1 MAQAFIEP
9 GQIYGLIT
17 EVKKKAGA
25 LGKEKSQGIN
35 FPFRGI
41 DGTINHLAPHLQE
54 VGIITV
60 PRLIEHELIKQEDAK
75 KRIVTTSRVEV
86 EYTFYAPDGS
96 HVQAT
101 TAGEA
106 QDYADRATAQSQS
119 VAFRIALLQTFTLPT
134 QSPEPE
140 VTGQAAQD
148 KQVSAVQQKLEKAR
162 TAATAQK
169 TPEKSESDPK
179 QSARDTV
186 RIEWIE
192 SKKLHDDEE
201 EGKKIV
207 NALMKRVKD
216 EDKTLKGDAV
226 FVKILEKLSAGEVG

>member
-1 MAQAFIEP
+1 MATAVIEP

-41 DGTINHLAPHLQE
+41 DGTINHLAPHLQD

-60 PRLIEHELIKQEDAK
+60 PKLLSHELIKQEDAK

-96 HVQAT
+96 YVQAT

-148 KQVSAVQQKLEKAR
+148 KQVSAVQQKLDKAR
-162 TAATAQK
+162 VPAATK
-169 TPEKSESDPK
+169 EP
-179 QSARDTV
+179 SARDKV
-186 RIEWIE
+186 RTDWIE
-192 SKKLHDDEE
+192 TGKAEKESVNKL
-201 EGKKIV
+201 V
-207 NALMKRVKD
+207 AAVKA
-216 EDKTLKGDAV
+216 EDSSLKGDDV
-226 FVKILEKLSAGEVG
+226 FVSVLKRLEAGEVG

>member
-1 MAQAFIEP
+1 MATAVIEP

-75 KRIVTTSRVEV
+75 GRTVTTSRVEV

-96 HVQAT
+96 YVQAT

-162 TAATAQK
+162 VAPATK
-169 TPEKSESDPK
+169 ET
-179 QSARDTV
+179 SARDKV
-186 RIEWIE
+186 RTEWIE
-192 SKKLHDDEE
+192 TGKAEKESVNKL
-201 EGKKIV
+201 V
-207 NALMKRVKD
+207 AAVKA
-216 EDKTLKGDAV
+216 EDKNLKGDDV
-226 FVKILEKLSAGEVG
+226 FVAVLKRLKAGEVG

>member
-75 KRIVTTSRVEV
+75 GRTVTTSRVEV

-96 HVQAT
+96 YVQAT

-162 TAATAQK
+162 VAPATK
-169 TPEKSESDPK
+169 ET
-179 QSARDTV
+179 SARDKV
-186 RIEWIE
+186 RTEWIE
-192 SKKLHDDEE
+192 TGKAEKESVNKL
-201 EGKKIV
+201 V
-207 NALMKRVKD
+207 AAVKA
-216 EDKTLKGDAV
+216 EDKNLKGDDV
-226 FVKILEKLSAGEVG
+226 FVAVLKRLKAGEVG

>member
-75 KRIVTTSRVEV
+75 GRTVTTSRVEV

-96 HVQAT
+96 YVQAT

-162 TAATAQK
+162 VAPATKEA
-169 TPEKSESDPK
+169 
-179 QSARDTV
+179 SARDKV
-186 RIEWIE
+186 RTEWIE
-192 SKKLHDDEE
+192 TGKAEKESVNKL
-201 EGKKIV
+201 V
-207 NALMKRVKD
+207 AAVKA
-216 EDKTLKGDAV
+216 EDKNLKGDDV
-226 FVKILEKLSAGEVG
+226 FVAVLKRLKAGEVG

>member
-1 MAQAFIEP
+1 MATAVIEP

-75 KRIVTTSRVEV
+75 GRTVTTSRVEV

-96 HVQAT
+96 YVQAT

-162 TAATAQK
+162 VAPATKEA
-169 TPEKSESDPK
+169 
-179 QSARDTV
+179 SARDKV
-186 RIEWIE
+186 RTEWIE
-192 SKKLHDDEE
+192 TGKAEKESVNKL
-201 EGKKIV
+201 V
-207 NALMKRVKD
+207 AAVKA
-216 EDKTLKGDAV
+216 EDKNLKGDDV
-226 FVKILEKLSAGEVG
+226 FVAVLKRLKAGEVG

>member
-1 MAQAFIEP
+1 MATAVIEP

-96 HVQAT
+96 YVQAT

-119 VAFRIALLQTFTLPT
+119 VAFRIALLQTFSLPT

-162 TAATAQK
+162 VAPVAK
-169 TPEKSESDPK
+169 EP
-179 QSARDTV
+179 SARDKV
-186 RIEWIE
+186 RTDWIE
-192 SKKLHDDEE
+192 TGKAEKESVNKL
-201 EGKKIV
+201 V
-207 NALMKRVKD
+207 AAVKA
-216 EDKTLKGDAV
+216 EDSSLKGDDV
-226 FVKILEKLSAGEVG
+226 FVAVLKRLEAGEVG

>member
-1 MAQAFIEP
+1 MATAVIEP

-17 EVKKKAGA
+17 EVKKRAGA

-96 HVQAT
+96 YVQAT

-119 VAFRIALLQTFTLPT
+119 VAFRIALLQTFSLPT

-162 TAATAQK
+162 VAPATK
-169 TPEKSESDPK
+169 EP
-179 QSARDTV
+179 SARDKV
-186 RIEWIE
+186 RTEWIE
-192 SKKLHDDEE
+192 TGKAEKESVNKL
-201 EGKKIV
+201 V
-207 NALMKRVKD
+207 AAVKA
-216 EDKTLKGDAV
+216 EDKNLKGDDV
-226 FVKILEKLSAGEVG
+226 FVAVLKRLEAGEVG

>member
-1 MAQAFIEP
+1 MTRAFIEP

-17 EVKKKAGA
+17 EVKKRAGA

-75 KRIVTTSRVEV
+75 GRTVTTSRVEV

-96 HVQAT
+96 YVQAT

-162 TAATAQK
+162 GAPATK
-169 TPEKSESDPK
+169 EP
-179 QSARDTV
+179 SARDKV
-186 RIEWIE
+186 RTEWIE
-192 SKKLHDDEE
+192 TGKAEKESVNKL
-201 EGKKIV
+201 V
-207 NALMKRVKD
+207 AAVKA
-216 EDKTLKGDAV
+216 EDKNLKGDDV
-226 FVKILEKLSAGEVG
+226 FVAVLKRLKAGEVG

>member
-1 MAQAFIEP
+1 MATAVIEP

-75 KRIVTTSRVEV
+75 GRTVTTSRVEV

-96 HVQAT
+96 YVQAT

-162 TAATAQK
+162 VAPATK
-169 TPEKSESDPK
+169 EP
-179 QSARDTV
+179 SARDKV
-186 RIEWIE
+186 RTEWIE
-192 SKKLHDDEE
+192 TGKAEKESVNKL
-201 EGKKIV
+201 V
-207 NALMKRVKD
+207 AAVKA
-216 EDKTLKGDAV
+216 EDKNLKGDDV
-226 FVKILEKLSAGEVG
+226 FVAVLKRLKAGEVG

>member
-1 MAQAFIEP
+1 MATAVIEP

-96 HVQAT
+96 YVQAT

-162 TAATAQK
+162 VAPVAKDPSARVPAATK
-169 TPEKSESDPK
+169 EP
-179 QSARDTV
+179 SARDKV
-186 RIEWIE
+186 RTDWIE
-192 SKKLHDDEE
+192 TGKAEKESVNKL
-201 EGKKIV
+201 V
-207 NALMKRVKD
+207 AAVKA
-216 EDKTLKGDAV
+216 EDSSLKGDDV
-226 FVKILEKLSAGEVG
+226 FVAVLKRLEAGEVG